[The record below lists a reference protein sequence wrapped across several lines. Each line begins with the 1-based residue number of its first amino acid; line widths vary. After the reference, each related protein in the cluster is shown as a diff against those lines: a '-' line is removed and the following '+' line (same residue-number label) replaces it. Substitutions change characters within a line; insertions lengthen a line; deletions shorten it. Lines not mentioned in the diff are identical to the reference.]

1 MIYER
6 DCKSRFMLL
15 CDLLALPHDKWKF
28 ECGKLNRN
36 VAKCIIVLFFSVAK
50 LYFFKL
56 GINGL
61 NFAILC
67 QINIISALSPHSM
80 HPDQPNH
87 NWETWIMAWT
97 RSTVNKRG
105 AIDNFRGKERLLANP
120 NNEKYF
126 KTVRS
131 RRRTW
136 LAYFRGN
143 SFVASVHVALELSRY
158 LKSDYNL
165 LIEG

>member
-87 NWETWIMAWT
+87 NWETWHERDQ
-97 RSTVNKRG
+97 RSTNEAQSTIFEEKRDCSRIPTMKNISKLFVLVDVPG
-105 AIDNFRGKERLLANP
+105 WLISEETLLSHPSTLPLNWVD
-120 NNEKYF
+120 
-126 KTVRS
+126 T
-131 RRRTW
+131 
-136 LAYFRGN
+136 
-143 SFVASVHVALELSRY
+143 
-158 LKSDYNL
+158 
-165 LIEG
+165 